1 MGKSVPRPDETLI
14 TKRQAWWIAIRPFS
28 YPASIVPVLVGTAVA
43 ADERFRP
50 GLFVLALLGSVLIQ
64 AGTNLATDFFD
75 FAHGVQPKATLGG
88 VIRRGLISAAAVH
101 RAAFA
106 CFGVGAACGLVIV
119 AFTGWP
125 ILAVGLASVLAGYFY
140 TAAPFSYGRRGLGEV
155 FVFVFM
161 GLIMV
166 MASYYVQVERLS
178 WQAFLAS
185 LPVALLVADILHA
198 NNLRDIEN
206 DRARRKVT
214 IASVIDRPA
223 ADYVYYILTFGSFL
237 TVAGPVAAGAT
248 PVATLA
254 VLLALPLALS
264 AVRVLR
270 REREAAALN
279 LLVRGTARLH
289 AAFGILLAVGYLLA
303 TAT

>member
-1 MGKSVPRPDETLI
+1 MEESASRPDETPI
-14 TKRQAWWIAIRPFS
+14 SKRQAWWVAIRPFS

-106 CFGVGAACGLVIV
+106 AFGAGAVCGLVIV

-140 TAAPFSYGRRGLGEV
+140 TASPVSYGRRGLGEV
-155 FVFVFM
+155 FVFIFM
-161 GLIMV
+161 GLVMV

-178 WQAFLAS
+178 
-185 LPVALLVADILHA
+185 
-198 NNLRDIEN
+198 
-206 DRARRKVT
+206 
-214 IASVIDRPA
+214 
-223 ADYVYYILTFGSFL
+223 
-237 TVAGPVAAGAT
+237 
-248 PVATLA
+248 
-254 VLLALPLALS
+254 
-264 AVRVLR
+264 
-270 REREAAALN
+270 
-279 LLVRGTARLH
+279 
-289 AAFGILLAVGYLLA
+289 
-303 TAT
+303 